1 MLSLIGTLLCLV
13 PAPNPR
19 GLDTGL
25 TRLLQELPGLSG
37 NRWEV
42 SYDPLIPWLLA
53 VLIATL
59 WRADRKRVLRYM
71 LVGLVSPLVFAALF
85 AAEIGTDLWLAC
97 PRAPNWRVERLPV
110 SSGCP
115 PRARI
120 ATASPHRSRPL
131 GHRAMDHRSG
141 RHRRRRTHRLGI
153 PETVATSTALTV
165 RLITF
170 YIPPV

>member
-1 MLSLIGTLLCLV
+1 M
-13 PAPNPR
+13 
-19 GLDTGL
+19 
-25 TRLLQELPGLSG
+25 SG

-85 AAEIGTDLWLAC
+85 AAETAPICGWAC

-120 ATASPHRSRPL
+120 AMRRHT
-131 GHRAMDHRSG
+131 G
-141 RHRRRRTHRLGI
+141 RVH
-153 PETVATSTALTV
+153 
-165 RLITF
+165 
-170 YIPPV
+170 